1 MKYKIY
7 RMKFRTPL
15 HVGNGLLSDSEDS
28 FRADTLFSALYI
40 EAMKVGAG
48 EQLYRYVIEG
58 RLLLSDAM
66 PCNKDVF
73 CIPKPFLYV
82 ASKNAGDSLEKKK
95 VKNLKCL
102 PFDALE
108 SFLNGDISKIED
120 SVFDMALFI
129 SFSKAA
135 VRGLEDSLPY
145 QVGAY
150 SFKDDWELYVILG
163 YEDGEVEGC
172 VNGLFQNLGWVGI
185 GGKRSSGM
193 GKFNVSESKLP
204 REFIERIEGAAS
216 YEKKMSLSISLPKDE
231 ELEKALEGSSYS
243 LVKRSGFVYSETY
256 APEQRKKRDA
266 FLFAAG
272 SCFSNMYIGSLI
284 DVSKSG
290 THPVYRYAKPIFMG
304 VR

>member
-15 HVGNGLLSDSEDS
+15 HAGNGLLSDSEDTV
-28 FRADTLFSALYI
+28 RADTLFSALYI
-40 EAMKVGAG
+40 EAMKMGA
-48 EQLYRYVIEG
+48 EKQLYQYADEG
-58 RLLLSDAM
+58 RMLLSDAM
-66 PCNKDVF
+66 PCNKDTF

-82 ASKNAGDSLEKKK
+82 ASKNAGDSVEKKK
-95 VKNLKCL
+95 VKNLKYL
-102 PFDALE
+102 PLDALE
-108 SFLNGDISKIED
+108 PFLNGDLSNIEVKM
-120 SVFDMALFI
+120 SDMAIFT
-129 SFSKAA
+129 SFSKSA

-150 SFKDDWELYVILG
+150 SFQNGWELYVVLG
-163 YEDGEVEGC
+163 YENGEVEDC
-172 VNGLFQNLGWVGI
+172 VNRLFQNLGWVGI
-185 GGKRSSGM
+185 GGKRSSGL
-193 GKFNVSESKLP
+193 GKFDVSETELP
-204 REFIERIEGAAS
+204 REWKKRIEDAAG
-216 YEKKMSLSISLPKDE
+216 YEKKMSLTISLPREE
-231 ELEKALEGSSYS
+231 ELERALEGSSYS

-272 SCFSNMYIGSLI
+272 SCFSNMYTGSLM
-284 DVSKSG
+284 DVSESG